1 VDEMVGSV
9 ASSGSFASHIR
20 LGGLVFEGI
29 FGGIVW
35 VLANLLYIDL
45 KRKGVSGW
53 SRIILFFMGMPL
65 TGLWLFLIREGSAPE
80 LEEAPDDAE
89 ALLAEI
95 RRERRL
101 NAGTSESETGIDKS
115 EGPPPPGDGP

>member
-1 VDEMVGSV
+1 M
-9 ASSGSFASHIR
+9 
-20 LGGLVFEGI
+20 FEGI

-45 KRKGVSGW
+45 KRKGASGW
-53 SRIILFFMGMPL
+53 SRIVLFFMGMPL
-65 TGLWLFLIREGSAPE
+65 TWLWLFLIREGSAPE

-101 NAGTSESETGIDKS
+101 SAGTSESEAGIEEN

>member
-1 VDEMVGSV
+1 M
-9 ASSGSFASHIR
+9 
-20 LGGLVFEGI
+20 FEGI

-35 VLANLLYIDL
+35 VLANLLYIDM
-45 KRKGVSGW
+45 KRKGGSGW
-53 SRIILFFMGMPL
+53 SRIILFWMGVPL
-65 TGLWLFLIREGSAPE
+65 TWLWFFVIREGSAPE
-80 LEEAPDDAE
+80 LEETPDDAE

-101 NAGTSESETGIDKS
+101 SAGTSESGTGFEKN